1 MREAQNVQRERVPVR
16 RLIARI
22 RRLKADPPHVRPGVW
37 YRTQKEHWLGWL
49 SQYNTRGAYG
59 RIPGKNRDAAYA
71 YNHIVQSAML
81 EWLAR
86 AGGVSPAAVR
96 RGQRAMARHRML
108 QRKAGAFRKEVPWEC
123 VQDALWRVRRQRAAA

>member
-1 MREAQNVQRERVPVR
+1 MQRERVSVR

-22 RRLKADPPHVRPGVW
+22 RQLKADPPHVRPRIW

-49 SQYNTRGAYG
+49 SQYNTPGAYG
-59 RIPGKNRDAAYA
+59 RIPGRNRDAAYA
-71 YNHIVQSAML
+71 YNHIVEAAML

-86 AGGVSPAAVR
+86 AAGVSPAAVR

-108 QRKAGAFRKEVPWEC
+108 QRKAGAFRQEVPWDC
-123 VQDALWRVRRQRAAA
+123 VQDALWRTRRKRRAA

>member
-1 MREAQNVQRERVPVR
+1 MGEAHDVQRERVSVR

-22 RRLKADPPHVRPGVW
+22 RQLKADPPHVRPRIW

-49 SQYNTRGAYG
+49 SQYNTPGAYG
-59 RIPGKNRDAAYA
+59 RIPGRNRDAAYV
-71 YNHIVQSAML
+71 YNHIVEAAML

-86 AGGVSPAAVR
+86 AAGVSPAAVR

-108 QRKAGAFRKEVPWEC
+108 QRKAGAFRQEVPWDC
-123 VQDALWRVRRQRAAA
+123 VQDALWRTRRKRRAA

>member
-1 MREAQNVQRERVPVR
+1 MGERQSVQSDRVSVR

-22 RRLKADPPHVRPGVW
+22 RRLKADPPHVRTGVW
-37 YRTQKEHWLGWL
+37 YRTEKEHWLGWL
-49 SQYNTRGAYG
+49 SEYNMRGAYG

-71 YNHIVQSAML
+71 YNHIVESAML

-86 AGGVSPAAVR
+86 AAGVSPAAVR

-108 QRKAGAFRKEVPWEC
+108 QRKAGAFRKEVPWER
-123 VQDALWRVRRQRAAA
+123 VQGALWRTRREHVAG